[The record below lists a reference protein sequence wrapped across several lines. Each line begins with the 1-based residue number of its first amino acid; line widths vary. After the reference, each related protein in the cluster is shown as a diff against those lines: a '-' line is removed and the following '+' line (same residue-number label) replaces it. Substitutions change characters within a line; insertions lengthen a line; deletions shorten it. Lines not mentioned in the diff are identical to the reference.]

1 MARSFMFHSLITLLQ
16 QARQANLAA
25 AGEPPAVARTQGC
38 WTRRRVLKTAGGAGL
53 AAALPACNLISPSTP
68 APRIAVVGAGIAGL
82 NAAYQL
88 RNLGLEATVYE
99 ARNRTGGRMFSVSGA
114 VGEGLVTNLGGA
126 LINTDH
132 QDMLAL
138 ADELGVDLFNRIE
151 DSAGTPF
158 PAVRY
163 FFEGRMIPEAE
174 LAGELRPLATQITVD
189 ADRIDQDWDRYAP
202 ALDAL
207 SVADYLDRHTDLIPA
222 SWVRSLIEDS
232 IRTEYGVEPADAS
245 ALQLLFNLPTVEGRR
260 VEILGASDEVY
271 MVKGGSSRITDALT
285 KILDGHIRTGMQL
298 TAIRRRGQGFR
309 LSFTGQP
316 EVGAEY
322 VILTLPFGVLRQ
334 VDMAVDLPPMLR
346 RFIDELELGRNEKL
360 FAGFRH
366 RVWRRPDGFALEAWT
381 DLGFPLVWEATQSQ
395 TGREDA
401 ALTFFFGG
409 DQVTRLQP
417 GTASAQGQDVVE
429 RFEAFVPGAREAAT
443 GRYLRTNW
451 SRDRFTQGAYSN
463 FKPGQLSTFRDFF
476 YVESDDP
483 RERRSVQAGNLV
495 FAGEHLSDA
504 FSGFMNGGAQ
514 TGRLAAELVA
524 GMVRQSVR
532 SAVSGSTRVARRAG
546 M

>member
-1 MARSFMFHSLITLLQ
+1 MKDGVGNTAKAWDWRRRMARSFMFHRLITLLQ

-25 AGEPPAVARTQGC
+25 AGEPPAVARTQAC

-189 ADRIDQDWDRYAP
+189 ADRIDKDWDRYAP

-271 MVKGGSSRITDALT
+271 MVTGGSSRITDALT
-285 KILDGHIRTGMQL
+285 KTLDGHIRTGMQL
-298 TAIRRRGQGFR
+298 TAIRRRGQ
-309 LSFTGQP
+309 
-316 EVGAEY
+316 
-322 VILTLPFGVLRQ
+322 
-334 VDMAVDLPPMLR
+334 
-346 RFIDELELGRNEKL
+346 
-360 FAGFRH
+360 GFRH

-409 DQVTRLQP
+409 DQVPGLQA
-417 GTASAQGQDVVE
+417 GTASAQGQAVVE

-524 GMVRQSVR
+524 GMV
-532 SAVSGSTRVARRAG
+532 TERRESPQIVQ
-546 M
+546 